1 MLKFNL
7 NTPLIALVMTAAVA
21 ACGSGGGSGG
31 ADVGGIGGAGV
42 GGAGGAPGA
51 AAPATSDIPAS
62 ALASVDGL
70 IAFMNQLIDTGT
82 NDTSEPILLGDAS
95 LPVDDTI

>member
-7 NTPLIALVMTAAVA
+7 HKPLMVLVLTAGVA
-21 ACGSGGGSGG
+21 ACGSGGGSSDFGG
-31 ADVGGIGGAGV
+31 STGG
-42 GGAGGAPGA
+42 PTNP
-51 AAPATSDIPAS
+51 PATSDTPAS
-62 ALASVDGL
+62 ALASVGGL

>member
-1 MLKFNL
+1 MFKFNIH
-7 NTPLIALVMTAAVA
+7 TPLIALVMTVGVA
-21 ACGSGGGSGG
+21 ACGGGGGGGG
-31 ADVGGIGGAGV
+31 ADPGAVGSV
-42 GGAGGAPGA
+42 GGAPGA

-82 NDTSEPILLGDAS
+82 NDTSEPLLLGDAS

>member
-1 MLKFNL
+1 MFKFNVKP
-7 NTPLIALVMTAAVA
+7 PLIVLAMTAALA
-21 ACGSGGGSGG
+21 ACGGGGSGG
-31 ADVGGIGGAGV
+31 GGGGAGAGG
-42 GGAGGAPGA
+42 GGAAPAPGA
-51 AAPATSDIPAS
+51 AAPPTSDIPAS

-82 NDTSEPILLGDAS
+82 NDTSEPIRLGDAS

>member
-7 NTPLIALVMTAAVA
+7 RTPLIVLALTAAVA
-21 ACGSGGGSGG
+21 ACGSGGGGSSDFG
-31 ADVGGIGGAGV
+31 
-42 GGAGGAPGA
+42 GGAGGLLPPA
-51 AAPATSDIPAS
+51 ATSNIPAS

-82 NDTSEPILLGDAS
+82 NDTSEPILLGDVS

>member
-7 NTPLIALVMTAAVA
+7 HTPLIVLVMTAAVA
-21 ACGSGGGSGG
+21 ACGSGGGG
-31 ADVGGIGGAGV
+31 ADVGAVG
-42 GGAGGAPGA
+42 GGAGGTPGA

-70 IAFMNQLIDTGT
+70 IAFMNQLIDNGT
-82 NDTSEPILLGDAS
+82 NDTSEPIRLGDAS

>member
-1 MLKFNL
+1 MFKFNV
-7 NTPLIALVMTAAVA
+7 NPPLIVLVMTAALA
-21 ACGSGGGSGG
+21 ACGGGSG
-31 ADVGGIGGAGV
+31 
-42 GGAGGAPGA
+42 GGAPGA

-82 NDTSEPILLGDAS
+82 NDTSEPIRLGDAS

>member
-7 NTPLIALVMTAAVA
+7 HKPLMVLVLTAGVA
-21 ACGSGGGSGG
+21 ACGSGGGSSDFGG
-31 ADVGGIGGAGV
+31 GTGGT
-42 GGAGGAPGA
+42 PN
-51 AAPATSDIPAS
+51 PPNPSATSDTPAS
-62 ALASVDGL
+62 ALASVGGL

-82 NDTSEPILLGDAS
+82 NDTSEPIVLGDAS

>member
-1 MLKFNL
+1 MFKFNL
-7 NTPLIALVMTAAVA
+7 YTPLIALVMTAAVA
-21 ACGSGGGSGG
+21 ACGS
-31 ADVGGIGGAGV
+31 

-62 ALASVDGL
+62 ALATVDGL
-70 IAFMNQLIDTGT
+70 IAFMNQLIDTDT

>member
-7 NTPLIALVMTAAVA
+7 NTPLIVLVMTAAIT
-21 ACGSGGGSGG
+21 ACGSGGGG
-31 ADVGGIGGAGV
+31 ADVGGV
-42 GGAGGAPGA
+42 GGGVGGAPGA

-70 IAFMNQLIDTGT
+70 IAFMNQLIDNGT
-82 NDTSEPILLGDAS
+82 NDTSEPIRLGDAS

>member
-7 NTPLIALVMTAAVA
+7 HTPLIVLVMTAAVA
-21 ACGSGGGSGG
+21 ACGSGGGGGG
-31 ADVGGIGGAGV
+31 ADVGAVG
-42 GGAGGAPGA
+42 GGAGGTPGA
-51 AAPATSDIPAS
+51 AAPAPATSDIPAS

-82 NDTSEPILLGDAS
+82 NDTSEPILLGDVS
-95 LPVDDTI
+95 LPVNDTI

>member
-7 NTPLIALVMTAAVA
+7 RTTFAALVMTVSVA
-21 ACGSGGGSGG
+21 ACGGGGGG
-31 ADVGGIGGAGV
+31 GEGSDV
-42 GGAGGAPGA
+42 
-51 AAPATSDIPAS
+51 AAPSSPTSPSLLSDIPAS

-82 NDTSEPILLGDAS
+82 NDTSEPILLGES
-95 LPVDDTI
+95 VLPVSDTI

>member
-1 MLKFNL
+1 MFKFNVYR
-7 NTPLIALVMTAAVA
+7 PLIAMVITAALA
-21 ACGSGGGSGG
+21 ACGGGGEG
-31 ADVGGIGGAGV
+31 VGAGV
-42 GGAGGAPGA
+42 GGGAGGAPGA
-51 AAPATSDIPAS
+51 AAPATTDIPAS

-82 NDTSEPILLGDAS
+82 NDTSEPIVLGDAS

>member
-1 MLKFNL
+1 MIKLDVHKL
-7 NTPLIALVMTAAVA
+7 LIALVMTAGLA
-21 ACGSGGGSGG
+21 ACGGGGGG
-31 ADVGGIGGAGV
+31 GTGGGT
-42 GGAGGAPGA
+42 PGTPA
-51 AAPATSDIPAS
+51 ASSDGIPAS

-95 LPVDDTI
+95 LPADDTI

>member
-7 NTPLIALVMTAAVA
+7 HTPLIVLVMTAAVA
-21 ACGSGGGSGG
+21 ACGSGGGGSDFG
-31 ADVGGIGGAGV
+31 
-42 GGAGGAPGA
+42 GGAGGAPGV
-51 AAPATSDIPAS
+51 AAPATSDIPAF

-82 NDTSEPILLGDAS
+82 NDTSEPIRLGDAI
-95 LPVDDTI
+95 LPVNDTI